1 MITISS
7 PEKRHLADP
16 QRITK
21 SRKISLDFN
30 QNSTKNESH
39 HAKTQV
45 QHLEEHPEHLKIDNI
60 GIPSL
65 PSRVCILQSLKHL
78 DASGNKLQDLPDD
91 LGRLEN
97 LEILDLSFNN
107 LSKFPISCA
116 ALNRL
121 KQLVLSNN
129 RFKSIPEC
137 VEEGMQN
144 LEILDVSHNPLKF
157 ISAPASTKLK
167 RFSAN
172 GLKYCR
178 FFPEWLLNSKFWKLD
193 EINLDDSVF
202 DKFRFREKQISHLR
216 RFSMRN
222 SSLNDKNLEQITSN
236 MVELQ
241 KINVDNDK
249 VQLRREGRSNIFC
262 TLPGSNLRN
271 PGVVQEINA
280 RMTALS
286 ILPHS
291 IDKFFNLK
299 RLDIG
304 ENQLCWLPD
313 EICVLQNLQVLI
325 IDSCEL
331 GKLPEKIGNL
341 DKLEEISACNNR
353 LMELPRSMANLKNLK
368 ILDLFNNELSEIPT
382 CLEGEKLK
390 YLDLE
395 KNFFAIKN
403 SLMRNTP
410 YDILRERLRQH
421 YNYERDVGSKTY
433 REDKT
438 FNYNDAKASNSCSG
452 SECGEM

>member
-21 SRKISLDFN
+21 SRKLSLDYN

-39 HAKTQV
+39 HIKTKFE
-45 QHLEEHPEHLKIDNI
+45 HLEERPEHLKIDNI

-65 PSRVCILQSLKHL
+65 PSRICILQSLKHL
-78 DASGNKLQDLPDD
+78 DASGNQLQDLPDD

-97 LEILDLSFNN
+97 LEILNLNFNN
-107 LSKFPISCA
+107 LYKFPISCA
-116 ALNRL
+116 ALNHL
-121 KQLVLSNN
+121 KQLLLSNN

-137 VEEGMQN
+137 VEEGMQS
-144 LEILDVSHNPLKF
+144 LEILDFSHNPLKF

-167 RFSAN
+167 RFSAS

-202 DKFRFREKQISHLR
+202 DKFHFPEKQISHLKS
-216 RFSMRN
+216 FSMRN
-222 SSLNDKNLEQITSN
+222 SSLNDKNLDKITSN

-241 KINVDNDK
+241 KINVNNDK
-249 VQLRREGRSNIFC
+249 VQSRREGRSNIFC
-262 TLPGSNLRN
+262 SLPGSNLKN
-271 PGVVQEINA
+271 PGIVKEINA

-304 ENQLCWLPD
+304 ENKLCWLPD
-313 EICVLQNLQVLI
+313 EICVLRNLQVLI

-331 GKLPEKIGNL
+331 GKLPEKFGDL

-353 LMELPRSMANLKNLK
+353 LMELPRSMTNLKHLK
-368 ILDLFNNELSEIPT
+368 ILDLFNNELSEMPL
-382 CLEGEKLK
+382 CLKGEKLK
-390 YLDLE
+390 CLDLE
-395 KNFFAIKN
+395 KNFFEIKN
-403 SLMRNTP
+403 SL
-410 YDILRERLRQH
+410 
-421 YNYERDVGSKTY
+421 VSKT
-433 REDKT
+433 RT
-438 FNYNDAKASNSCSG
+438 
-452 SECGEM
+452 SENNLKNIFSFS